1 MSILYDKLQDELS
14 SNIQNIMTKNLEDKQ
29 KIKEDKNLNAD
40 NITSYFARDCFTT
53 FYYIIDFLSGD
64 VKGKPLYDICKITS
78 EKLLEIENENKKRLS
93 YLFDENDLIVA
104 CIFILDAL
112 GLKHKFPEYS
122 KKLKSLMQ
130 PQFYNI
136 WKSINKAQ
144 IKRIIER
151 TIMEGCQKV
160 VELLF
165 INLEK
170 NFLKK
175 LFT

>member
-1 MSILYDKLQDELS
+1 MSILYDKLQEELS
-14 SNIQNIMTKNLEDKQ
+14 NNIDNIIAKNLEDKR
-29 KIKEDKNLNAD
+29 KIKDNKNI
-40 NITSYFARDCFTT
+40 NIESINSYFARDCFTT

-78 EKLLEIENENKKRLS
+78 EKLLEIETKNKKQLAD
-93 YLFDENDLIVA
+93 LNDDNDLIVS
-104 CIFILDAL
+104 CVFVLDAL
-112 GLKHKFPEYS
+112 GCKQKFPEYS

-136 WKSINKAQ
+136 WKSVNKAQ
-144 IKRIIER
+144 IKKVIER
-151 TIMEGCQKV
+151 TILEGCQKV

-170 NFLKK
+170 NYLKK
-175 LFT
+175 MFT